1 MRIGFSINLSNL
13 NFFSKKFNITQ
24 YWTTIVKS
32 ESYYIRHP
40 PPYCEMDWYFFSDK
54 YTVLQLMIHSKNFPT
69 GKKVSNIDLQFLKKI
84 QNESQ
89 QNVIHSIN
97 RIKKILFK
105 TDHERLNLR
114 VFGECILIYF
124 NIFILNDLQ
133 RNVFSGGSVN
143 LGRKGRTTIL
153 SRI

>member
-1 MRIGFSINLSNL
+1 
-13 NFFSKKFNITQ
+13 
-24 YWTTIVKS
+24 
-32 ESYYIRHP
+32 
-40 PPYCEMDWYFFSDK
+40 
-54 YTVLQLMIHSKNFPT
+54 MIHSKNFPI
-69 GKKVSNIDLQFLKKI
+69 GKKVSNIDLQFFLKI

-153 SRI
+153 PSTVLCT